1 MVDLNSER
9 RQYRRTRRNRKTRY
23 RKSRFL
29 NRRKPA
35 GWLAPSIEHKLDS
48 HKKVIDQVCRLLP
61 VSQIVVEVASFDI
74 QKIKNPAVSDFAY
87 QMGEQLG
94 YQNVRQYVIERD
106 SRQCQGKKGCKS
118 DRWEVHHL
126 LSRKSG
132 GDRPENLILL
142 CAQCHALHHAGKLTL
157 KVRQPQGFKAESFM
171 SMVRWRLIEQ
181 LRELYHIP
189 VNATFGY
196 ITKFKRNA
204 LALEKS
210 HSTDAF
216 VIAGGATQSR
226 SDTRYFQ
233 QQVRKQNRKLFKGA
247 HSHLKNTAPRF
258 VHGFQRFDKVLFQQT
273 ECFIF
278 GRRNTGY
285 FDLRTLDGTKVHAS
299 AKAKE
304 LRLLE
309 FASTLLI
316 ERKIAI

>member
-1 MVDLNSER
+1 
-9 RQYRRTRRNRKTRY
+9 
-23 RKSRFL
+23 
-29 NRRKPA
+29 
-35 GWLAPSIEHKLDS
+35 
-48 HKKVIDQVCRLLP
+48 
-61 VSQIVVEVASFDI
+61 VEVASFDI
-74 QKIKNPAVSDFAY
+74 QKIKNPEVSDFAY

-106 SRQCQGKKGCKS
+106 SRQCQGKNGCKS

-126 LSRKSG
+126 LSRRSG

-226 SDTRYFQ
+226 SDTRHFQ